1 MNYGMI
7 VYILGTI
14 LKAEAIL
21 MSLPALVAFL
31 CGEGDLVPMLA
42 AILIASGAG
51 LLFTFKKPKNTVI
64 YAKEGFVVTALS
76 WVVMSL
82 VGALPFVFAGA
93 IPSYIDA
100 VFETV
105 SGFTTTGASIL
116 TDVEGMSRGL
126 LFWRSFTHW
135 VGGMGV
141 LVFLLAIVP
150 LAGGRSVHIMRAES
164 PGPVVGKLVP
174 KVRDTA
180 MILYGIYITMT
191 VVLIALLLLGG
202 MPLYDSAVHAFGTAG
217 TGGFGI
223 WGDSIAHYDSAYID
237 VVLSIG
243 MVLFGVNFN
252 IYYLL
257 LMGKVKSILR
267 SEELRWYLGI
277 IAGATLLI
285 AWNTLSRWGGML
297 QSLRYAFFQV
307 ASVITTTG
315 FATADFNLWPELSRM
330 LLLVLML
337 VGACAGSTGG
347 GMKVSRLIIMLKSA
361 KREISRMLHP
371 RSVYTLQ
378 FEGKPLEDQTIHNVF
393 TYFFILVFLVIASVL
408 LVSLDN
414 MDFDSTFSAVLAC
427 INNIGPGLGIVGPMG
442 SYAALSPLS
451 KLVLILDML
460 LGRRSSLPWR
470 RAFPGAFCE
479 NCTFEKS
486 LRGV

>member
-1 MNYGMI
+1 MNYAMI
-7 VYILGTI
+7 AYILGTI
-14 LKAEAIL
+14 LKAEAVL
-21 MSLPALVAFL
+21 LCLPAGVALVY
-31 CGEGDLVPMLA
+31 GEGDLFSLA
-42 AILIASGAG
+42 VTALLAGAAG
-51 LLFTFKKPKNTVI
+51 LALTFRKPKNTVI
-64 YAKEGFVVTALS
+64 YAREGFVVTSLS
-76 WVVMSL
+76 WIVMSL
-82 VGALPFVFAGA
+82 VGALPFCLAGQ
-93 IPSYIDA
+93 IPHYIDA

-116 TDVEGMSRGL
+116 TDVEAMTHGL

-150 LAGGRSVHIMRAES
+150 LAGGRNVHIMRAES

-174 KVRDTA
+174 RVRDTA
-180 MILYGIYITMT
+180 LILYGIYIAMT
-191 VVLIALLLLGG
+191 LILIVLLLLGG

-237 VVLSIG
+237 VVLGVG

-257 LMGKVKSILR
+257 RMGKLGSILK

-277 IAGATLLI
+277 ITGSTLLI
-285 AWNTLSRWGGML
+285 AWNTRSLWGSFL

-307 ASVITTTG
+307 GSVITTTG

-330 LLLVLML
+330 LLLTLML

-347 GMKVSRLIIMLKSA
+347 GMKVSRLIIMMKSA

-371 RSVYTLQ
+371 RSVYTLK
-378 FEGKPLEDQTIHNVF
+378 FEGKPLENQTIYNTF
-393 TYFFILVFLVIASVL
+393 SYFFILVGFIIGSTL
-408 LVSLDN
+408 LISLDN
-414 MDFDSTFSAVLAC
+414 MDFDSTFSAVMAC
-427 INNIGPGLGIVGPMG
+427 INNIGPGLGVVGPMG
-442 SYAALSPLS
+442 SYATLSWLS
-451 KLVLILDML
+451 KVVLILDML
-460 LGRRSSLPWR
+460 LGRLEIFPMLMLFAPSVWVGKR
-470 RAFPGAFCE
+470 RQ
-479 NCTFEKS
+479 
-486 LRGV
+486 RI

>member
-285 AWNTLSRWGGML
+285 AWNTLSRWGGIL

-442 SYAALSPLS
+442 S
-451 KLVLILDML
+451 
-460 LGRRSSLPWR
+460 
-470 RAFPGAFCE
+470 
-479 NCTFEKS
+479 
-486 LRGV
+486 

>member
-105 SGFTTTGASIL
+105 SGFTTTGASVL
-116 TDVEGMSRGL
+116 TDVGGMSRGL

-285 AWNTLSRWGGML
+285 AWNTLSRWGGIL

-460 LGRRSSLPWR
+460 LGRLEIFPMLMLFAPSVWIGKR
-470 RAFPGAFCE
+470 R
-479 NCTFEKS
+479 
-486 LRGV
+486 RG

>member
-285 AWNTLSRWGGML
+285 AWNTLSRWGGIL

-330 LLLVLML
+330 LLMVLML

-460 LGRRSSLPWR
+460 LGRLEIFPMLMLFAPSVWIGKR
-470 RAFPGAFCE
+470 R
-479 NCTFEKS
+479 
-486 LRGV
+486 RG

>member
-285 AWNTLSRWGGML
+285 AWNTLSRWGGIL

-460 LGRRSSLPWR
+460 LGRLEIFPMLMLFAPSVWIGKR
-470 RAFPGAFCE
+470 RKG
-479 NCTFEKS
+479 
-486 LRGV
+486 

>member
-31 CGEGDLVPMLA
+31 CGEGDLMPLLA
-42 AILIASGAG
+42 AILIASGVG

-150 LAGGRSVHIMRAES
+150 LAGGRSFNIMRAEIH
-164 PGPVVGKLVP
+164 GPVVGKLVP

-285 AWNTLSRWGGML
+285 AWNTLSRWGGIL

-460 LGRRSSLPWR
+460 LGRLEIFPMLMLFAPSVWIGKR
-470 RAFPGAFCE
+470 RKG
-479 NCTFEKS
+479 
-486 LRGV
+486 

>member
-1 MNYGMI
+1 MNYAMI
-7 VYILGTI
+7 AYILGTI
-14 LKAEAIL
+14 LKTEAVL
-21 MSLPALVAFL
+21 LCLPAGVAL
-31 CGEGDLVPMLA
+31 AYGEGDFLPLA
-42 AILIASGAG
+42 LTALGAG
-51 LLFTFKKPKNTVI
+51 IGGLALTFRKPGNTVI
-64 YAKEGFVVTALS
+64 YAREGFVVTSLS
-76 WVVMSL
+76 WIVMSL
-82 VGALPFVFAGA
+82 VGAVPFYAAGQ
-93 IPSYIDA
+93 IPSYLDA

-116 TDVEGMSRGL
+116 TDVEAMTHGL

-150 LAGGRSVHIMRAES
+150 LAGGRNVHIMRAES

-174 KVRDTA
+174 RVRDTA
-180 MILYGIYITMT
+180 LILYGIYIAMT
-191 VVLIALLLLGG
+191 LFLILLLLLGG

-237 VVLSIG
+237 VVLGVG

-257 LMGKVKSILR
+257 LMGKFSSIWK

-277 IAGATLLI
+277 ITGATVLI
-285 AWNTLSRWGGML
+285 AWNTLPQWGSWL
-297 QSLRYAFFQV
+297 RSLRFAFFQV
-307 ASVITTTG
+307 GSVITTTG

-330 LLLVLML
+330 LLMVLML

-347 GMKVSRLIIMLKSA
+347 GMKVSRLIIMMKSA

-371 RSVYTLQ
+371 RSVYTLK
-378 FEGKPLEDQTIHNVF
+378 FEGKPLENQTIYNTF
-393 TYFFILVFLVIASVL
+393 SYFFILVGFIIGSTL
-408 LVSLDN
+408 LISLDN
-414 MDFDSTFSAVLAC
+414 MDFDSTFSAVMAC
-427 INNIGPGLGIVGPMG
+427 INNIGPGLGVVGPMG
-442 SYAALSPLS
+442 SYATLSGLS

-460 LGRRSSLPWR
+460 LGRLEI
-470 RAFPGAFCE
+470 FPMMMLFAP
-479 NCTFEKS
+479 NIWVTK
-486 LRGV
+486 RTQRI

>member
-1 MNYGMI
+1 MNYAMI

-14 LKAEAIL
+14 LKVEAVL
-21 MSLPALVAFL
+21 LCLPSLAALL
-31 CGEGDLVPMLA
+31 CGEGDLMPLLVTV
-42 AILIASGAG
+42 LIASGLG
-51 LLFTFKKPKNTVI
+51 LVLTFKKPANTVI
-64 YAKEGFVVTALS
+64 YAREGFVVTSLS

-82 VGALPFVFAGA
+82 VGALPFVLAGA

-100 VFETV
+100 LFETV

-150 LAGGRSVHIMRAES
+150 LSGGRNVHIMRAES

-174 KVRDTA
+174 RVRDTA
-180 MILYGIYITMT
+180 ILLYGIYITMT
-191 VVLIALLLLGG
+191 VILILLLLFGG

-223 WGDSIAHYDSAYID
+223 WGDSIAHYDSVYID
-237 VVLSIG
+237 LVLSIG

-252 IYYLL
+252 IYHLALL
-257 LMGKVKSILR
+257 GKGKSILR

-277 IAGATLLI
+277 IAGSTLLI
-285 AWNTLSRWGGML
+285 AWNTLPQWGGL
-297 QSLRYAFFQV
+297 LRSLRYAFFQV
-307 ASVITTTG
+307 TSIITTTG
-315 FATADFNLWPELSRM
+315 FATADFNLWPELSRT

-347 GMKVSRLIIMLKSA
+347 GMKVSRLIIMVKSG

-378 FEGKPLEDQTIHNVF
+378 FEEKPLEDGTIHNVF
-393 TYFFILVFLVIASVL
+393 TYFFILVFLLIASVL

-414 MDFDSTFSAVLAC
+414 MDFDSTFSAVLSC
-427 INNIGPGLGIVGPMG
+427 MNNIGPGLGVVGPMG
-442 SYAALSPLS
+442 SYATLSPLS
-451 KLVLILDML
+451 KVVLILDML
-460 LGRRSSLPWR
+460 LGRLEIFPVLMLFAPSVWTAKR
-470 RAFPGAFCE
+470 RRQ
-479 NCTFEKS
+479 KI
-486 LRGV
+486 

>member
-76 WVVMSL
+76 WVAMSL

-285 AWNTLSRWGGML
+285 AWNTLSRWGGIL

-460 LGRRSSLPWR
+460 LGRLEIFPMLMLFAPSVWIGKR
-470 RAFPGAFCE
+470 RKG
-479 NCTFEKS
+479 
-486 LRGV
+486 

>member
-76 WVVMSL
+76 WVAMSL

-150 LAGGRSVHIMRAES
+150 LAGGRSVHIMRTES

-285 AWNTLSRWGGML
+285 AWNTLSRWGGIL

-460 LGRRSSLPWR
+460 LGRLEIFPMLMLFAPSVWIGKR
-470 RAFPGAFCE
+470 R
-479 NCTFEKS
+479 
-486 LRGV
+486 RG

>member
-135 VGGMGV
+135 EGGMGV

-285 AWNTLSRWGGML
+285 AWNTLSRWGGIL

-460 LGRRSSLPWR
+460 LGRLEIFPMLMLFAPSVWIGKR
-470 RAFPGAFCE
+470 R
-479 NCTFEKS
+479 
-486 LRGV
+486 RG

>member
-82 VGALPFVFAGA
+82 VGALPFVLAGQ

-100 VFETV
+100 FFETV

-285 AWNTLSRWGGML
+285 AWNTLSRWGGIL

-460 LGRRSSLPWR
+460 LGRLEIFPMLMLFAPSVWIGKR
-470 RAFPGAFCE
+470 R
-479 NCTFEKS
+479 
-486 LRGV
+486 RG

>member
-150 LAGGRSVHIMRAES
+150 LAGGRSVHIMRAAS

-285 AWNTLSRWGGML
+285 AWNTLSRWGGIL

-460 LGRRSSLPWR
+460 LGRLEIFPMLMLFAPSVWIGKR
-470 RAFPGAFCE
+470 R
-479 NCTFEKS
+479 
-486 LRGV
+486 RG

>member
-135 VGGMGV
+135 VWGMGV

-285 AWNTLSRWGGML
+285 AWNTLSRWGGIL

-460 LGRRSSLPWR
+460 LGRLEIFPMLMLFAPSVWIGKR
-470 RAFPGAFCE
+470 R
-479 NCTFEKS
+479 
-486 LRGV
+486 RG

>member
-460 LGRRSSLPWR
+460 LGRLEIFPMLMLFAPSVWIGKR
-470 RAFPGAFCE
+470 R
-479 NCTFEKS
+479 
-486 LRGV
+486 RG

>member
-126 LFWRSFTHW
+126 LFWRSFTPW
-135 VGGMGV
+135 GGGMGV

-285 AWNTLSRWGGML
+285 AWNTLSRWGGIL

-460 LGRRSSLPWR
+460 LGRLEIFPMLMLFAPSVWIGKR
-470 RAFPGAFCE
+470 R
-479 NCTFEKS
+479 
-486 LRGV
+486 RG

>member
-1 MNYGMI
+1 M
-7 VYILGTI
+7 
-14 LKAEAIL
+14 
-21 MSLPALVAFL
+21 
-31 CGEGDLVPMLA
+31 
-42 AILIASGAG
+42 
-51 LLFTFKKPKNTVI
+51 
-64 YAKEGFVVTALS
+64 
-76 WVVMSL
+76 
-82 VGALPFVFAGA
+82 
-93 IPSYIDA
+93 
-100 VFETV
+100 
-105 SGFTTTGASIL
+105 
-116 TDVEGMSRGL
+116 
-126 LFWRSFTHW
+126 
-135 VGGMGV
+135 
-141 LVFLLAIVP
+141 FLLAIVP

-285 AWNTLSRWGGML
+285 AWNTLSRWGGIL

-460 LGRRSSLPWR
+460 LGRLEIFPMLMLFAPSVWIGKR
-470 RAFPGAFCE
+470 R
-479 NCTFEKS
+479 
-486 LRGV
+486 RG

>member
-285 AWNTLSRWGGML
+285 AWNTLSRWGGIL

-337 VGACAGSTGG
+337 VGAGAGSTGG

-460 LGRRSSLPWR
+460 LGRLEIFPMLMLFAPSVWIGKR
-470 RAFPGAFCE
+470 R
-479 NCTFEKS
+479 
-486 LRGV
+486 RG

>member
-135 VGGMGV
+135 GGGMGV

-285 AWNTLSRWGGML
+285 AWNTLSRWGGIL

-460 LGRRSSLPWR
+460 LGRLEIFPMLMLFAPSVWIGKR
-470 RAFPGAFCE
+470 R
-479 NCTFEKS
+479 
-486 LRGV
+486 RG

>member
-76 WVVMSL
+76 WVAMSL

-243 MVLFGVNFN
+243 MVFFGVNFN

-460 LGRRSSLPWR
+460 LGRLEIFPMLMLFAPSVWIGKR
-470 RAFPGAFCE
+470 RKG
-479 NCTFEKS
+479 
-486 LRGV
+486 

>member
-126 LFWRSFTHW
+126 LFWRRFTHW

-285 AWNTLSRWGGML
+285 AWNTLSRWGGIL

-460 LGRRSSLPWR
+460 LGRLEIFPMLMLFAPSVWIGKR
-470 RAFPGAFCE
+470 R
-479 NCTFEKS
+479 
-486 LRGV
+486 RG

>member
-1 MNYGMI
+1 M
-7 VYILGTI
+7 
-14 LKAEAIL
+14 
-21 MSLPALVAFL
+21 
-31 CGEGDLVPMLA
+31 
-42 AILIASGAG
+42 
-51 LLFTFKKPKNTVI
+51 
-64 YAKEGFVVTALS
+64 
-76 WVVMSL
+76 
-82 VGALPFVFAGA
+82 GALPFVFAGA

-285 AWNTLSRWGGML
+285 AWNTLSRWGGIL

-460 LGRRSSLPWR
+460 LGRLEIFPMLMLFAPSVWIGKR
-470 RAFPGAFCE
+470 R
-479 NCTFEKS
+479 
-486 LRGV
+486 RG

>member
-31 CGEGDLVPMLA
+31 CGEGDLMPLLT

-51 LLFTFKKPKNTVI
+51 LLFTLKKPKNTVI
-64 YAKEGFVVTALS
+64 YAREGFVVTALS

-93 IPSYIDA
+93 IPGYIDA

-150 LAGGRSVHIMRAES
+150 LSGGRSVHIMRAES

-191 VVLIALLLLGG
+191 VVLIGLLLLGG

-257 LMGKVKSILR
+257 LMGKLRSILR

-285 AWNTLSRWGGML
+285 AWNTLPQWGGML
-297 QSLRYAFFQV
+297 RSLRYAFFQV
-307 ASVITTTG
+307 SSIITTTG

-330 LLLVLML
+330 LLMVLML

-393 TYFFILVFLVIASVL
+393 TYFFILVFLIIASVL

-414 MDFDSTFSAVLAC
+414 MDFDSTFSAVMAC
-427 INNIGPGLGIVGPMG
+427 INNIGPGLGVVGPMG
-442 SYAALSPLS
+442 GYATLSPLS

-460 LGRRSSLPWR
+460 LGRLEIFPMLMLFAPSVWIGKR
-470 RAFPGAFCE
+470 RKG
-479 NCTFEKS
+479 
-486 LRGV
+486 

>member
-285 AWNTLSRWGGML
+285 AWNTLSRWGGIL
-297 QSLRYAFFQV
+297 QSLRYA
-307 ASVITTTG
+307 
-315 FATADFNLWPELSRM
+315 D
-330 LLLVLML
+330 
-337 VGACAGSTGG
+337 
-347 GMKVSRLIIMLKSA
+347 
-361 KREISRMLHP
+361 
-371 RSVYTLQ
+371 
-378 FEGKPLEDQTIHNVF
+378 
-393 TYFFILVFLVIASVL
+393 
-408 LVSLDN
+408 
-414 MDFDSTFSAVLAC
+414 
-427 INNIGPGLGIVGPMG
+427 
-442 SYAALSPLS
+442 
-451 KLVLILDML
+451 
-460 LGRRSSLPWR
+460 
-470 RAFPGAFCE
+470 
-479 NCTFEKS
+479 
-486 LRGV
+486 